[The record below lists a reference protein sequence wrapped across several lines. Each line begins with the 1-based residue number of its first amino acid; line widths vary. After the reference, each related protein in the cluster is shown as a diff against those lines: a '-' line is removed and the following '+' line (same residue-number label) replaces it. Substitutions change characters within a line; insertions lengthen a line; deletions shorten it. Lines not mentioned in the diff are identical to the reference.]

1 MNITIREYTEADTEA
16 LREIWN
22 QVVDDGVAF
31 PQEDRLTEKTARE
44 FFSEQTFTG
53 VAEDADTSAT
63 QALPLKEA
71 SGESISEK
79 SSSGIALTR
88 RRKRASG

>member
-44 FFSEQTFTG
+44 FF
-53 VAEDADTSAT
+53 
-63 QALPLKEA
+63 
-71 SGESISEK
+71 
-79 SSSGIALTR
+79 
-88 RRKRASG
+88 